1 MLKIGKTYE
10 IDIVDL
16 GHKGEGIGKFEG
28 FTVFVEGG
36 LKGDKVIGKI
46 IKSKKNYAVADLVKV
61 IDPSPQRVEP
71 RCPLAHTCGGCQIMQ
86 LDYENQLEIKRNT
99 VLENLIRIGKLE
111 DPKVEK
117 TIGMKDPY
125 YYRNKVQFPVGLD
138 KNNRPIMGFYK
149 KMSHDIIPLKTCY
162 VQDPINDTILDIVRE
177 YIVKFNIK
185 VYDEKTHKGNLRH
198 VVTKVGH
205 YTKEVMVI
213 LVTKEKEIPKLKYLI
228 DMLEEKVS
236 GFRTLVQNINPQR
249 TNVILGRENKTIYG
263 DGVIEDTIEDL
274 VFEISPL
281 SFYQVNPIQTE
292 VLYRKTLEF
301 ADINKKDTVFD
312 IYCGIGTISLFLARS
327 AKHVYGVEIVPD
339 AIENAK
345 KNAVKNNIDNAT
357 FYAGKAEDLIPKL
370 YSQGITAD
378 VVVVDPPRKGCEE
391 IVLKTIA
398 EMKPKKVV
406 YVSCNPSTLA
416 RDVAILTE
424 YGYEMK
430 VTQPVDM
437 FPHTTHVECVIKL
450 QREK

>member
-1 MLKIGKTYE
+1 M
-10 IDIVDL
+10 
-16 GHKGEGIGKFEG
+16 
-28 FTVFVEGG
+28 
-36 LKGDKVIGKI
+36 
-46 IKSKKNYAVADLVKV
+46 

-437 FPHTTHVECVIKL
+437 FPHTGHVECVVLISKIKD
-450 QREK
+450 

>member
-1 MLKIGKTYE
+1 
-10 IDIVDL
+10 
-16 GHKGEGIGKFEG
+16 
-28 FTVFVEGG
+28 
-36 LKGDKVIGKI
+36 
-46 IKSKKNYAVADLVKV
+46 V

-437 FPHTTHVECVIKL
+437 FPHTGHVETVVL
-450 QREK
+450 MSREK